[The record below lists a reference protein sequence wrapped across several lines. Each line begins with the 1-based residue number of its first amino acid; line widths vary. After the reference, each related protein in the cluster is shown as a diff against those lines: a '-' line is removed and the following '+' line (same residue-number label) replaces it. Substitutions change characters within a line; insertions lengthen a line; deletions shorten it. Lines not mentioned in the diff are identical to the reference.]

1 MTIGEKIKYL
11 RKQKGLTQTELS
23 ELTGIHQVSITK
35 YEKGKMIPQ
44 PDQLQKIVEALNVSP
59 MIFFESENFR
69 LETRGDLMGVLINL
83 CKSKVFVV
91 KGKRD
96 RSSALIPS
104 TVTFE
109 FSPIISKIL
118 AADTERKI
126 PINPDEP
133 LLLDFLKWEKQYHNY
148 EKLFKKY
155 SVSKNATEVAALNDL
170 RDIIEKIEIELQC
183 SSAPLR

>member
-44 PDQLQKIVEALNVSP
+44 PDQLQKIVEALGVSP
-59 MIFFESENFR
+59 MIFFGSERFR
-69 LETRGDLMGVLINL
+69 LETRGDLMGLLINL
-83 CKSKVFVV
+83 CKSGVLMF

-96 RSSALIPS
+96 RNSSLIPS

-109 FSPIISKIL
+109 FAPVISKRF
-118 AADTERKI
+118 AGKAER
-126 PINPDEP
+126 NFSFEPDDP
-133 LLLDFLKWEKQYHNY
+133 LLLDFLKWEKQFHNY
-148 EKLFKKY
+148 EKMFKKY
-155 SVSKNATEVAALNDL
+155 SRSDNRAEIAALDEL
-170 RDIIEKIEIELQC
+170 HETIEKIEIELQC
-183 SSAPLR
+183 SSMQLK

>member
-23 ELTGIHQVSITK
+23 KLTGIHQVSITK
-35 YEKGKMIPQ
+35 YEKGTMIPQ
-44 PDQLQKIVEALNVSP
+44 PDQLQKIVEALDVSP
-59 MIFFESENFR
+59 MIFFESAS
-69 LETRGDLMGVLINL
+69 LKVETRGDLMGLLINL
-83 CKSKVFVV
+83 CKSKVLVV

-96 RSSALIPS
+96 MNAALIPS

-109 FSPIISKIL
+109 FAPVISKRL
-118 AADTERKI
+118 AGKAER
-126 PINPDEP
+126 NFSFEPDDP

-148 EKLFKKY
+148 EKMLKKY
-155 SVSKNATEVAALNDL
+155 SGLGNAADVATLEEL

-183 SSAPLR
+183 SSIVLR